1 MKKLATVGS
10 IIATSTLL
18 LTSVPYQEAHAASTV
33 SNVTNQ
39 QNQATQKYRP
49 YGGVT
54 PQGMTQAQYNEL
66 EKAVPKLSASSN
78 IQDYNMKL
86 FDATQNIADKYNVT
100 ITTNLGVFKPHA
112 VRDMNGHALPVT
124 KNGNFY
130 QTNVDANGVNHGGSE
145 MVQNKIGHMNQ
156 QTIMNQKQMGQHQMT
171 NQQGHMQQQAN
182 MQSSHH
188 QMKHNDKKVLPAA
201 GESVTTSI
209 VSVSVAALLLVS
221 GLFLTFRRR
230 SANK

>member
-1 MKKLATVGS
+1 
-10 IIATSTLL
+10 
-18 LTSVPYQEAHAASTV
+18 
-33 SNVTNQ
+33 
-39 QNQATQKYRP
+39 
-49 YGGVT
+49 
-54 PQGMTQAQYNEL
+54 MTQAQYNEL

-145 MVQNKIGHMNQ
+145 MVQNKTGHMNQ
-156 QTIMNQKQMGQHQMT
+156 QPMMNQKQMGQHQMI

-182 MQSSHH
+182 MQSSHCLLYTS
-188 QMKHNDKKVLPAA
+188 DAA
-201 GESVTTSI
+201 DE
-209 VSVSVAALLLVS
+209 
-221 GLFLTFRRR
+221 
-230 SANK
+230 